1 MTHKTKR
8 LIVILLALL
17 FLLFV
22 LLLLWWVWKRV
33 PEPSSLS
40 KAPVEREDI
49 PREEKKQ
56 TFQDNIP
63 SYRNEEQVVVESSLQ
78 TLATSFVERF
88 GSFSWESDFANIEDV
103 YPLMSTSYQEE
114 MEEVVAKSVAP
125 ADYYAITT
133 RVLNI
138 KIEILDEEA
147 GTATV
152 TVSTQREE
160 AIADIQDVKVRYQT
174 IVLTCVKE
182 NGVWRVDSALWQ

>member
-8 LIVILLALL
+8 LLIILLAFL

-22 LLLLWWVWKRV
+22 LFLLWWVWKRV
-33 PEPSSLS
+33 PEPSSIS
-40 KAPVEREDI
+40 KTPVEREDI
-49 PREEKKQ
+49 PREEKQ
-56 TFQDNIP
+56 NFQEIIP
-63 SYRNEEQVVVESSLQ
+63 SYQSEKEAVTESSLQ

-88 GSFSWESDFANIEDV
+88 GSFSSESDFANIEDV

-138 KIEILDEEA
+138 KIETLDEEA

-174 IVLTCVKE
+174 IVLTFVKE
-182 NGVWRVDSALWQ
+182 NGIWKVDSALWQ